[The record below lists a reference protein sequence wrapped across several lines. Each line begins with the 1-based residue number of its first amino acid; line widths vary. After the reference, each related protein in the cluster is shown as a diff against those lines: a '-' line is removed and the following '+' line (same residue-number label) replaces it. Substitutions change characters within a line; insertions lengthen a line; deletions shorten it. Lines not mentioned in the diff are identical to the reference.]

1 MASAK
6 EEPARVQTRLTQASG
21 PSIATDQP
29 AKIGG
34 PFTLEPNPAFIARR
48 AAVYD
53 RVMAAQQ
60 AQIAALAAQ
69 ETPISITLPDGAVK
83 QGVAWKT
90 TPLDVALMISQG
102 LADQVVVAKV
112 REGVAVRG
120 FRGQNDA
127 HETAC
132 V

>member
-1 MASAK
+1 MSAK

-21 PSIATDQP
+21 PTIATDQP

-34 PFTLEPNPAFIARR
+34 PFTLEPNPAFVTRR

-112 REGVAVRG
+112 RAVVFATG
-120 FRGQNDA
+120 
-127 HETAC
+127 
-132 V
+132 